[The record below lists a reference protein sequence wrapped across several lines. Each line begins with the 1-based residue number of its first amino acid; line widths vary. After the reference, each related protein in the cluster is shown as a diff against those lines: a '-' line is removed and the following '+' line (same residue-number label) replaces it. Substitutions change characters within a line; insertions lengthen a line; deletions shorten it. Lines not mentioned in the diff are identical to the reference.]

1 MRGKRDLHIKVK
13 TAKGRK
19 LSSTRWLER
28 QLNDP
33 FVKLAREEGFK
44 SRAAYKLI
52 HLDDK
57 FRFLQPGKV
66 ILDLGSAPG
75 GWSQVAAQRTNS
87 ENLTK
92 NNDVGTV
99 IALDINDMDAIPGV
113 VFIKTDIFSFNLDK
127 LDLPQKRVDVILSD
141 MAAPSTGHKQTDHL
155 RIISLCEEAFGIA
168 RECLVQ
174 GGVFVSKV
182 LEGGAG
188 SELQKELKANFSTV
202 KTVKPDASRKDSS
215 EKYIVAL
222 GYRG

>member
-141 MAAPSTGHKQTDHL
+141 MAAPSIGHKQTDHL

>member
-52 HLDDK
+52 QLDDK

-87 ENLTK
+87 ENLNK
-92 NNDVGTV
+92 NNDVGAV

-127 LDLPQKRVDVILSD
+127 LELPQNRVDVVLSD

-168 RECLVQ
+168 RECLTQ
-174 GGVFVSKV
+174 EGVFVSKV

>member
-52 HLDDK
+52 QLDDK
-57 FRFLQPGKV
+57 FSFLQPGKV

-75 GWSQVAAQRTNS
+75 GWSQVAAKRTNS
-87 ENLTK
+87 ENLNK
-92 NNDVGTV
+92 DNDVGTV

-127 LDLPQKRVDVILSD
+127 LELPQKRVDVVLSD

-168 RECLVQ
+168 RECLTQ
-174 GGVFVSKV
+174 EGVFVSKV

>member
-33 FVKLAREEGFK
+33 FVKLARDEGFK

-87 ENLTK
+87 ENLNK

-99 IALDINDMDAIPGV
+99 IALDINDMDPIPGV
-113 VFIKTDIFSFNLDK
+113 FFIKTDIFSFNLDK
-127 LDLPQKRVDVILSD
+127 LELPQKRVDVVLSD

-155 RIISLCEEAFGIA
+155 RIISLCEEAFEIA
-168 RECLVQ
+168 RECLTQ
-174 GGVFVSKV
+174 EGVFVSKV

-222 GYRG
+222 GFRG

>member
-52 HLDDK
+52 QLDDK
-57 FRFLQPGKV
+57 FSFLHPGKV

-87 ENLTK
+87 ENLNK

-99 IALDINDMDAIPGV
+99 IALDINDMDTIPGV
-113 VFIKTDIFSFNLDK
+113 VFVKTDIFSFDLDK
-127 LDLPQKRVDVILSD
+127 LDLPQKRVDVVLSD

-155 RIISLCEEAFGIA
+155 RIISLCEEAYGIA
-168 RECLVQ
+168 RECLAQ
-174 GGVFVSKV
+174 GGAFVSKV

>member
-52 HLDDK
+52 QLDDK

-87 ENLTK
+87 ENLNK
-92 NNDVGTV
+92 NNDVGTI
-99 IALDINDMDAIPGV
+99 IALDINEMDAIPGV
-113 VFIKTDIFSFNLDK
+113 VFVKTDIFSFDLDK
-127 LDLPQKRVDVILSD
+127 LELPQKRIDVVLSD

-155 RIISLCEEAFGIA
+155 RIMSLCEEAFGIA
-168 RECLVQ
+168 RECLTQ
-174 GGVFVSKV
+174 EGVFVSKV

-188 SELQKELKANFSTV
+188 SELQRELKANFSTV

>member
-87 ENLTK
+87 ENLNK

-127 LDLPQKRVDVILSD
+127 LELPKKRVDVVLSD

-168 RECLVQ
+168 RECLTQ

>member
-33 FVKLAREEGFK
+33 FVKLARDEGFK

-52 HLDDK
+52 QLDDK
-57 FRFLQPGKV
+57 FSFLQPGKV

-75 GWSQVAAQRTNS
+75 GWSQVAAKRTNS
-87 ENLTK
+87 ENLDK
-92 NNDVGTV
+92 NNKVGTV

-127 LDLPQKRVDVILSD
+127 LELPQNRVDVVLSD

-168 RECLVQ
+168 RECLTQ

-188 SELQKELKANFSTV
+188 SELQKELKANYSTV

>member
-188 SELQKELKANFSTV
+188 PELQKELKANFSTV

>member
-52 HLDDK
+52 QLDDK
-57 FRFLQPGKV
+57 FSFLQPGKV

-87 ENLTK
+87 ENLNK

-127 LDLPQKRVDVILSD
+127 LELPQKRVDVVLSD
-141 MAAPSTGHKQTDHL
+141 MATPSTGHKQTDHL

-168 RECLVQ
+168 RECLSQ

>member
-52 HLDDK
+52 QLDDK
-57 FRFLQPGKV
+57 FSFLQPGKV

-87 ENLTK
+87 ENLNK

-127 LDLPQKRVDVILSD
+127 LELPKKRVDVVLSD

-168 RECLVQ
+168 RECLTQ

>member
-52 HLDDK
+52 QLDDK
-57 FRFLQPGKV
+57 FSFLQPGKV

-87 ENLTK
+87 ENLNK

-127 LDLPQKRVDVILSD
+127 LELPQKRVDVVLSD

-168 RECLVQ
+168 RECLTQ